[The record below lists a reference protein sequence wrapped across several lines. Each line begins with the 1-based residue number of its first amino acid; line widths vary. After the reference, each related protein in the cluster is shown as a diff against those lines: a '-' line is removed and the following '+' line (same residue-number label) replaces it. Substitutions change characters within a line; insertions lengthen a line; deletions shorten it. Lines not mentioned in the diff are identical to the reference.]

1 MRNSE
6 KPDDTGRGPTDPSRF
21 GDRAFDGPGFDGP
34 GFDGPG
40 FDGPSFDGPRFD
52 GPGFEPP
59 PDYSLFDDPRFEAP
73 PEYDT
78 MPDPSTLNPYVR
90 RQMLLAQFLDDAEVS
105 DRQVAVAAAKR
116 ARSVDELRKVSVVV
130 AAEEEAEDATK
141 PSELRANREQ
151 EAGWSIQ
158 NRAKSEL
165 STELAMAYTLSKSAA
180 RTLIE
185 ESQTLVGDLP
195 LTLEALEEGLIRYEH
210 ARLVAHTAWGLP
222 KAARPAFERE
232 VLPWA
237 KVLILSA
244 FKTKLLAARE
254 ELHTEPMQERHERAS
269 ASRSMTFDPGE
280 DGTGYLTIHN
290 SNEVLAGVFHRA
302 TDIALHTFAGD
313 PRTLAQRRADV
324 ATELLAKGDLC
335 AAVDEAGGGETEGLA
350 RLGHGIVAR
359 VHIEIPVLTLLGI
372 EDTPATLDGRIPI
385 DPVTARKL
393 VADAPGF
400 YRVLTDPI
408 TASVVAF
415 DDKFR
420 YLPKSLRRA
429 VELVD
434 GTCTAPWC
442 NASAHES
449 DGHHPDEWAQSHDTS
464 LANSALLCRPD
475 HRLVHNTRWTMVK
488 LPDGDKQWVSPCGR
502 VKRVAPL
509 RRLSPAFVEAMKPES
524 DDQVTNGPV
533 TNGPTLDGLTLDGP
547 KPDTWST
554 PEQSEEDMPF

>member
-21 GDRAFDGPGFDGP
+21 GDRAFDGP

-116 ARSVDELRKVSVVV
+116 ARSVDELRKVSVAV

-195 LTLEALEEGLIRYEH
+195 LTL
-210 ARLVAHTAWGLP
+210 
-222 KAARPAFERE
+222 
-232 VLPWA
+232 
-237 KVLILSA
+237 
-244 FKTKLLAARE
+244 
-254 ELHTEPMQERHERAS
+254 
-269 ASRSMTFDPGE
+269 
-280 DGTGYLTIHN
+280 
-290 SNEVLAGVFHRA
+290 
-302 TDIALHTFAGD
+302 
-313 PRTLAQRRADV
+313 
-324 ATELLAKGDLC
+324 
-335 AAVDEAGGGETEGLA
+335 
-350 RLGHGIVAR
+350 
-359 VHIEIPVLTLLGI
+359 
-372 EDTPATLDGRIPI
+372 
-385 DPVTARKL
+385 
-393 VADAPGF
+393 
-400 YRVLTDPI
+400 
-408 TASVVAF
+408 
-415 DDKFR
+415 
-420 YLPKSLRRA
+420 
-429 VELVD
+429 
-434 GTCTAPWC
+434 
-442 NASAHES
+442 
-449 DGHHPDEWAQSHDTS
+449 
-464 LANSALLCRPD
+464 
-475 HRLVHNTRWTMVK
+475 
-488 LPDGDKQWVSPCGR
+488 
-502 VKRVAPL
+502 
-509 RRLSPAFVEAMKPES
+509 
-524 DDQVTNGPV
+524 
-533 TNGPTLDGLTLDGP
+533 
-547 KPDTWST
+547 
-554 PEQSEEDMPF
+554 